1 MMINILFF
9 ARLREVVGQGSI
21 QYQPSLVK
29 PLTVKLVLEEMKFQF
44 IRLQDEKNI
53 KAALNQK
60 LLSDWN
66 TPVQDGDEI
75 AFFPPITG
83 G

>member
-1 MMINILFF
+1 
-9 ARLREVVGQGSI
+9 
-21 QYQPSLVK
+21 
-29 PLTVKLVLEEMKFQF
+29 MKFQF

-53 KAALNQK
+53 KAALNQE

>member
-1 MMINILFF
+1 
-9 ARLREVVGQGSI
+9 
-21 QYQPSLVK
+21 
-29 PLTVKLVLEEMKFQF
+29 MK
-44 IRLQDEKNI
+44 KNI
-53 KAALNQK
+53 SAALNQE

-66 TPVQDGDEI
+66 IQVQDGDEI

>member
-1 MMINILFF
+1 MINILFF
-9 ARLREVVGQGSI
+9 ARLIEVVGRGSI

-53 KAALNQK
+53 KAALNQE

>member
-9 ARLREVVGQGSI
+9 ARLREVVGRGSI
-21 QYQPSLVK
+21 QYQPSLDK
-29 PLTVKLVLEEMKFQF
+29 LSTVKTVLEEIKIQF
-44 IRLQDEKNI
+44 KQLNDEKNI
-53 KAALNQK
+53 SAALNQE

-66 TPVQDGDEI
+66 MPVKDGDEI

>member
-9 ARLREVVGQGSI
+9 ARLRDVVGQGII
-21 QYQPSLVK
+21 QYQPSPVK

-53 KAALNQK
+53 KAALNK
-60 LLSDWN
+60 ELLSDWN

>member
-9 ARLREVVGQGSI
+9 ARLREVVGRGSI
-21 QYQPSLVK
+21 QYQPSLDK
-29 PLTVKLVLEEMKFQF
+29 LPTVKTVLEEIKIQF
-44 IRLQDEKNI
+44 KQLNDEKNI
-53 KAALNQK
+53 SAALNQE

-66 TPVQDGDEI
+66 MPVKDGDEI